1 MGTRELK
8 TRISVHF
15 QYQGP
20 ADIKPGDWTQEEYLQ
35 FEAPAGTPITAIPIP
50 AVGDVVSLTLTE
62 PGRRPAYKVINRHF
76 TYSESPLGLF
86 MDIQI
91 VVTGIAPLEAVELS
105 PWVFDTSFVK
115 SHRLACGLAA
125 SLAILLG
132 VSASAM
138 TGLVR
143 ERRHVQDLTAANQAS
158 SAAVRQL
165 QADLQ
170 SVSDKLKPSPA
181 PPPAAPPPAAPA
193 VAKVSRPQIPARRE
207 RLSERNVYEFR
218 FDRSSRFHR
227 VGPVSLSVRQVDYR
241 RKYCDLVVLA
251 GDRQY
256 VKKHVNLGEP
266 VRVSQVELI
275 VSQINNGEVR
285 GYVSEPKSKKSEL
298 AIASVRGNTTVLQ
311 HR

>member
-1 MGTRELK
+1 MDKTEVK

-20 ADIKPGDWTQEEYLQ
+20 TDLRPGDWTQEEYLQ
-35 FEAPAGTPITAIPIP
+35 FEAPPGTAITSIPIP
-50 AVGDVVSLTLTE
+50 TVGDVVSLTLTE
-62 PGRRPAYKVINRHF
+62 PGRQTAYKVINRHF

-91 VVTGIAPLEAVELS
+91 VVTDVPPVQVVEIS
-105 PWVFDTSFVK
+105 PWAFDSSFLK
-115 SHRLACGLAA
+115 SHRLSCGLAA
-125 SLAILLG
+125 SVAVLLG

-158 SAAVRQL
+158 AAAVRQL

-170 SVSDKLKPSPA
+170 SVSDKLKA
-181 PPPAAPPPAAPA
+181 PPPPPSAAPL
-193 VAKVSRPQIPARRE
+193 VAKVSRPQRPVRLAAVQRRV
-207 RLSERNVYEFR
+207 ERNVYEFR
-218 FDRSSRFHR
+218 LDKSNKFRR
-227 VGPVSLSVRQVDYR
+227 VGPISLSVLQVDYR
-241 RKYCDLVVLA
+241 RKYCDLVVRA

-266 VRVSQVELI
+266 VRLSQVELI

-285 GYVSEPKSKKSEL
+285 GYVSEPKNKKSEL
-298 AIASVRGNTTVLQ
+298 AIAAVRGNTTLQ